1 MSNELTRKFI
11 LFLLTK
17 GIGVQVIAKSFRI
30 NANKILRWQQTCRIT
45 EPDFFSKSK
54 LAFDVL
60 PSLMEQRKALDRV
73 IQEVSAE
80 LDR

>member
-1 MSNELTRKFI
+1 MSNVLTRKFI

-17 GIGVQVIAKSFRI
+17 RVGVQVIAKSFRI
-30 NANKILRWQQTCRIT
+30 NEKKILRWHQTCRIT

>member
-1 MSNELTRKFI
+1 MSNGLTRKFI
-11 LFLLTK
+11 LFLLMK
-17 GIGVQVIAKSFRI
+17 GIGVHVIAKSFGI
-30 NANKILRWQQTCRIT
+30 DEKKILRWHQTFRIT

-73 IQEVSAE
+73 IQEVKVE